1 MPNLLPR
8 RALTHLNERVDVFR
22 AVVVGGPRQAGK
34 TTLLRQLHAER
45 GGTFATLDD
54 PTVLQTVRADPSG
67 FAGYG
72 SAPRIFDE
80 VQRGGDDLLLAVKR
94 LMDLDDAPGQ
104 FVLSGSTRF
113 LTVPTLSESLAGR
126 AVFVDL
132 WPLSAAER
140 TRSEVD
146 APALLFDRERLLQST
161 PVSQWGRSDYF
172 KLICEGGYPEAIR
185 IRSESLRADWFDSYV
200 STVVLRDV
208 AEFADIRHANLVP
221 QLLRLVAA
229 RSGSNLVFSDLAKS
243 LELNHAT
250 VRDYLGYLDIVYLTA
265 KLPTWSTNLT
275 SKLIK
280 TPKAYVTDS
289 GLTASLLGADLASVS
304 APGHPLAGPLVE
316 TFVFAELTRQLT
328 VSAIRAGLHF
338 YRDRDGREI
347 DFVLERRDGA
357 VVAIEVKASATVRSD
372 SFKHL
377 HWLRDRLGDRFH
389 AGYVLYLGEELR
401 PFGPDMAAVPLS
413 ALWSGEPLP

>member
-1 MPNLLPR
+1 M
-8 RALTHLNERVDVFR
+8 
-22 AVVVGGPRQAGK
+22 VGGPRQAGK

-54 PTVLQTVRADPSG
+54 PTVLQTVRSDPSG
-67 FAGYG
+67 FAGHG

-80 VQRGGDDLLLAVKR
+80 VQRGGDDLLLAVQR

-104 FVLSGSTRF
+104 FVLSGSTRL
-113 LTVPTLSESLAGR
+113 LTVPTLSESSAGR

-140 TRSEVD
+140 TRSDVD
-146 APALLFDRERLLQST
+146 APELLFDRQRLLDSPQA
-161 PVSQWGRSDYF
+161 SQWTRADYF
-172 KLICEGGYPEAIR
+172 KLVCEGGYPEAAR
-185 IRSESLRADWFDSYV
+185 IGSESLRADWFEGYV

-208 AEFADIRHANLVP
+208 AEFADVRHANLLP

-229 RSGSNLVFSDLAKS
+229 RSGSNLVLSELAKS

-265 KLPTWSTNLT
+265 KLPTWSTSLT
-275 SKLIK
+275 AKSIK

-289 GLTASLLGADLASVS
+289 GLTASLLGADFEAVS

-316 TFVFAELTRQLT
+316 TFAFTELTRQLT
-328 VSAIRAGLHF
+328 VSSIRAGLHF

-377 HWLRDRLGDRFH
+377 HWLRDRIGDRFR
-389 AGYVLYLGEELR
+389 AGYVLYLGEETV
-401 PFGPDMAAVPLS
+401 PFGPDMAALPVS
-413 ALWSGEPLP
+413 ALWGGAPMP